1 MVTQVEL
8 ARTLGLDVSTVNK
21 ILNRRPGFRF
31 RKETVRQV
39 FHMAKRLGFDFSRI
53 KFPHR
58 RRFPRASSQVP
69 SDLFIYSIGGT
80 VLEQGAAVI
89 RDMSPVG
96 ALLSDIQLP
105 SETLPVKPF
114 TVGVRPRTE
123 QRNSELRGRVVRL
136 DTSNQVR
143 LGIEFTEFETEI
155 ESRFG
160 GNGGNGRS

>member
-31 RKETVRQV
+31 RKETIRQV
-39 FHMAKRLGFDFSRI
+39 FHMAKRLGYDFNRI
-53 KFPHR
+53 KYPHR
-58 RRFPRASSQVP
+58 RRYPRADSEVP
-69 SDLFIYSIGGT
+69 SDLLIYSTVGT

-96 ALLSDIQLP
+96 ALLTDIRLP
-105 SETLPVKPF
+105 SETLPIKPF
-114 TVGVRPRTE
+114 TVGVRPKA
-123 QRNSELRGRVVRL
+123 QAMNGELRGRVVRL
-136 DTSNQVR
+136 DTTSRVT

-155 ESRFG
+155 ESRLG
-160 GNGGNGRS
+160 GNGIH